1 MSSAPPEGRMV
12 PGIFDGAAGNLCV
25 ACKGSKMLCGKE
37 RCPILVRHFAQMR
50 ARALIDTLELEG
62 SSPPGVFVG
71 QWGYPKVF
79 VGPLIPPI
87 SGDTEV
93 LDTPEMWLGRS
104 IDELV
109 DFRARLVR
117 GMHPVNV
124 YDVERGGRLV
134 DRVRELGL
142 AAGPADSEAEFL
154 KKPAGRLVLDD
165 EVQPFGPSAP
175 IKRLELGSLRLD
187 QRLERRSSDTD
198 LRAGEAI
205 LSLYREGVLLS
216 RIQKALSVGSFG
228 LRRNRRFVP
237 TRWSITAVDDTIGKE
252 LRERVKR
259 LPLLNEYRIYES
271 WNLDNRFIVLLMP
284 TSWRY
289 ELVEAWY
296 PNTVW
301 NPLGREILMI
311 SSHEGYGGRRDYAEI
326 GGCYYA
332 ARLATCEHLLRLGRQ
347 AGCVIL
353 REAHPGY
360 IMPVGVW
367 NVRENVRNAL
377 RGPFLSFQTLPQA
390 LEHIRT
396 RLDIRMRRWLRASRV
411 LAGIREQR
419 RIEDFLPVEPAAKDA
434 EGVG

>member
-1 MSSAPPEGRMV
+1 MTR
-12 PGIFDGAAGNLCV
+12 GIFDGGGGGLCV
-25 ACKGSKMLCGKE
+25 ACKGSKMLCGKD
-37 RCPILVRHFAQMR
+37 RCPILVRHFAHLR
-50 ARALIDTLELEG
+50 ARALIDSLELEG

-71 QWGYPKVF
+71 QWGYPRVL

-87 SGDTEV
+87 SGNTEV
-93 LDTPEMWLGRS
+93 MDTPEMWLGRT
-104 IDELV
+104 IDDIV

-124 YDVERGGRLV
+124 RDVEGGDRLV
-134 DRVRELGL
+134 DRVRELAL
-142 AAGPADSEAEFL
+142 ASSPADSEAEFL
-154 KKPAGRLVLDD
+154 KRPVGRLVLDD

-175 IKRLELGSLRLD
+175 LKRLEVGNVRLD
-187 QRLERRSSDTD
+187 QRLERRAGDKD
-198 LRAGEAI
+198 LRARDAI
-205 LSLYREGVLLS
+205 LELYSEGVLIS
-216 RIQKALSVGSFG
+216 RIQKAFSVGSFG
-228 LRRNRRFVP
+228 IGRNRRFVP
-237 TRWSITAVDDTIGKE
+237 TRWSITAIDDTIGRD
-252 LRERVKR
+252 LRERVKA
-259 LPLLNEYRIYES
+259 LPLLNEYRVHES
-271 WNLDNRFIVLLMP
+271 WTLDNRFIVLLMP
-284 TSWRY
+284 TSWKY

-311 SSHEGYGGRRDYAEI
+311 SSHEGYAGRKDYAEI

-353 REAHPGY
+353 REAHSGY

-377 RGPFLSFQTLPQA
+377 RGPPASFPSLAGA
-390 LEHIRT
+390 LEHIQT
-396 RLDIRMRRWLRASRV
+396 RLDIRMKRWIRTSRILADLRS
-411 LAGIREQR
+411 QR
-419 RIEDFLPVEPAAKDA
+419 RIEDYLPVDPLARDA